1 MKNHRVELFVIG
13 ENPLQKRKLAE
24 KHQRQLESNK
34 QLSESLVTTSTSKPL
49 NDMEYPTNDRLD
61 KVGSLNVNHES
72 MKESLNT
79 DNEAKKDTVN
89 TNSEIVKDAPMLDDN
104 PTGNLAISSTSDK
117 DGKISREMFEFTEM
131 CEETEDVVDSQPPE
145 KRARVCDSDR
155 LQDQSVNVNN
165 CTESMLTECSGSD
178 LEKTKDS
185 TEEID
190 NENLELEIIDQDE
203 AVNVN
208 NCTESM
214 LTESNGS
221 DLEKTKD
228 STKEIDN
235 GNLELEIIDQEK
247 VHRATNTE
255 QSTSDNNGSKSIEE
269 TSDTSLSN
277 ALISNSNEVS
287 DLGLEIIDKEK
298 VHRATNTEQ
307 STSDNN
313 NSKSIEETSDTSL
326 SNAPVSNSNEVSD
339 ISNSNEVSDILNSNE
354 VSDLGLAGGQPKVAV
369 VEDYN
374 EEKMYDLID
383 VGCDNCSVSYKDP
396 TSAELL
402 MFLHAYRYKVSVI
415 QIKSVY
421 STDILGNPGVIH
433 SVPTAFRNATVIHSV
448 PTAFRNPDVIH
459 SLLTAFCN
467 PGVIHSIPTAYGMDH
482 AWVTE
487 QGFYLGFWEATFS
500 FTFGKKYHTNWENNY

>member
-1 MKNHRVELFVIG
+1 MKNHRVELCIMG

-24 KHQRQLESNK
+24 THQRQLESNK

-49 NDMEYPTNDRLD
+49 NDMENPTNDRLD

-72 MKESLNT
+72 TKESLNT
-79 DNEAKKDTVN
+79 DNEAKKETVN
-89 TNSEIVKDAPMLDDN
+89 TNSEIVKDVPMLDDN

-117 DGKISREMFEFTEM
+117 DGKISREMFEFAEM
-131 CEETEDVVDSQPPE
+131 CEETVDIVDSQPPE
-145 KRARVCDSDR
+145 KRVRVCDSDR
-155 LQDQSVNVNN
+155 LQDQ
-165 CTESMLTECSGSD
+165 
-178 LEKTKDS
+178 
-185 TEEID
+185 
-190 NENLELEIIDQDE
+190 
-203 AVNVN
+203 AVSVN

-235 GNLELEIIDQEK
+235 ENLELKIIDQEKVHRAPNTKQSTSDNNSSKSIEETSDTSLSNAPVSNSIEVSGLGLEIIDQEK

-255 QSTSDNNGSKSIEE
+255 QSTGDNNSSKS
-269 TSDTSLSN
+269 T
-277 ALISNSNEVS
+277 
-287 DLGLEIIDKEK
+287 
-298 VHRATNTEQ
+298 
-307 STSDNN
+307 
-313 NSKSIEETSDTSL
+313 EETSDTSL

-354 VSDLGLAGGQPKVAV
+354 VSDLGLTGGQPKVAI

-396 TSAELL
+396 TDAELL
-402 MFLHAYRYKVSVI
+402 MFLHAYRYKVSVD

-421 STDILGNPGVIH
+421 GSAVVECLTRDQGAAGSSVTGVTVLCHVARHINPSLGLVQPRKTRPYI
-433 SVPTAFRNATVIHSV
+433 TER
-448 PTAFRNPDVIH
+448 
-459 SLLTAFCN
+459 LLMGC
-467 PGVIHSIPTAYGMDH
+467 
-482 AWVTE
+482 
-487 QGFYLGFWEATFS
+487 
-500 FTFGKKYHTNWENNY
+500 KKNQIKQNKQKECL